1 MKQVLYLLIYIGLAL
16 MMGCSKPDRSG
27 EAEKLIGEL
36 TELGFENLELALAR
50 VDSADE
56 AGVFTVVQANTV
68 KAMIYE
74 NADWLQMAAYCANNA
89 IAAEAEHAII
99 TPGDSNLYC
108 IARWILADGTFVN
121 GEYGKSISLAKEIL
135 TFVGEGTSTKDITMK
150 CRALSQIAEC
160 ESELNHVDEA
170 ERLFLQCAEI
180 LMESTLHA
188 TDYGDIDPL
197 IYTLLSL
204 NDLYID
210 NKEFI
215 DENME
220 MRDELRR
227 YKEQLTV

>member
-1 MKQVLYLLIYIGLAL
+1 MKHVLYFLIYIGLAL
-16 MMGCSKPDRSG
+16 TMGCSKPDRSG
-27 EAEKLIGEL
+27 EAEKLIDEL
-36 TELGFENLELALAR
+36 TDLGFENL
-50 VDSADE
+50 
-56 AGVFTVVQANTV
+56 
-68 KAMIYE
+68 
-74 NADWLQMAAYCANNA
+74 
-89 IAAEAEHAII
+89 
-99 TPGDSNLYC
+99 
-108 IARWILADGTFVN
+108 
-121 GEYGKSISLAKEIL
+121 
-135 TFVGEGTSTKDITMK
+135 
-150 CRALSQIAEC
+150 
-160 ESELNHVDEA
+160 VDEA

-188 TDYGDIDPL
+188 TDYGDIAPL